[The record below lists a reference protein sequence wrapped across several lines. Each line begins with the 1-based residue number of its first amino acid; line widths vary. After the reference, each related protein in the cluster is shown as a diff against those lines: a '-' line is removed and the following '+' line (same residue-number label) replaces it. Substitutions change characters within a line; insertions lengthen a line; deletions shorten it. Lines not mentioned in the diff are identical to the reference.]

1 MEDHYL
7 VLGVSPTS
15 THEEIKRAYY
25 TLSRRIHPD
34 KQPGS
39 AIVERPASEKPAVE
53 FHQLSVAWEV
63 LGDAARRRE
72 YDRQLSTHQNRA
84 RGVVQDEVD
93 LDDMDF
99 DPQTG
104 SYSYPCRCSNS
115 HVISEDDLAAGREIV
130 PCTGCS
136 LKIRVLFE
144 AITDDDDDNSAKQ
157 V

>member
-1 MEDHYL
+1 MENHYL

-25 TLSRRIHPD
+25 ALSRQIHPD
-34 KQPGS
+34 KRTNEAIGS
-39 AIVERPASEKPAVE
+39 PTVE
-53 FHQLSVAWEV
+53 FHQLSIAWEV
-63 LGDAARRRE
+63 LSDATKRRE
-72 YDRQLSTHQNRA
+72 YDRQLNTHQNRN

-99 DPQTG
+99 DPKDC
-104 SYSYPCRCSNS
+104 SYTYLCRCSGTY
-115 HVISEDDLAAGREIV
+115 VISEDDLEAGCEIA

-144 AITDDDDDNSAKQ
+144 AVDEE
-157 V
+157 

>member
-1 MEDHYL
+1 MKNHYL

-25 TLSRRIHPD
+25 TLSRQIHPD
-34 KQPGS
+34 KQTNNEATDP
-39 AIVERPASEKPAVE
+39 PAVE

-63 LGDAARRRE
+63 LGDATKRRE
-72 YDRQLSTHQNRA
+72 YDRQLSTHQNRN
-84 RGVVQDEVD
+84 RGVVQDEID

-99 DPQTG
+99 DPQECT
-104 SYSYPCRCSNS
+104 YAYLCRCSGTY
-115 HVISEDDLAAGREIV
+115 VISENDLAEGREIA

-144 AITDDDDDNSAKQ
+144 DVDEE
-157 V
+157 

>member
-1 MEDHYL
+1 MENHYL

-25 TLSRRIHPD
+25 ALSRQIHPD
-34 KQPGS
+34 KQLNK
-39 AIVERPASEKPAVE
+39 AIDSPTVK

-63 LGDAARRRE
+63 LSDATKRRE
-72 YDRQLSTHQNRA
+72 YDRQLNTHQNRN

-99 DPQTG
+99 DPKDC
-104 SYSYPCRCSNS
+104 SYTYLCRCSGTY
-115 HVISEDDLAAGREIV
+115 VISEDDLEAGCEIA

-144 AITDDDDDNSAKQ
+144 AVDEE
-157 V
+157 